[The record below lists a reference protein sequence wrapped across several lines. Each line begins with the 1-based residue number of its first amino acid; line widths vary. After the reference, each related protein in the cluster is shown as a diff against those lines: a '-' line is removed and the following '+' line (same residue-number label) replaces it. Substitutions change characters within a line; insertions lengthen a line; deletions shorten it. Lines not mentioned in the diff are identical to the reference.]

1 MPNLFYVLF
10 SQAPHCVRTSG
21 CIWVSASHPD
31 QWTANFSRSSERTST
46 SVLYLVSPLLGFT
59 SYLYIQY
66 SCIYLAFVYLILST
80 AVSSW
85 CYHVACP
92 NSKCIVSR
100 CNSVH
105 FNEIVLNWM
114 KILIYKGMSLL
125 LVGNILFLHQS
136 HCSCHVNTVVLI
148 SIWAGRIVLITFLC
162 QCIFV
167 WSYFF
172 YEILNVGIWEIRI
185 F

>member
-1 MPNLFYVLF
+1 MPNLFYVPF

-125 LVGNILFLHQS
+125 LVGNI
-136 HCSCHVNTVVLI
+136 
-148 SIWAGRIVLITFLC
+148 
-162 QCIFV
+162 
-167 WSYFF
+167 FF
-172 YEILNVGIWEIRI
+172 YTSLAFEPAELFWSLSCVSVYLYGVIFLWNIKHWHMRNTYILNQLLVKLTEL
-185 F
+185 